1 MNWFKKKTILDNA
14 IDNRD
19 MAVRQMVRA
28 LSGAVGSSSDALAK
42 LVIWIEVDSEQYD
55 PMKYAWADDRFLK
68 DLRYALDNALLSSVG
83 ADSIDLKFATA
94 VDIDRS
100 AVWPVVENALYYS
113 WGGEKEV
120 KPQPTGSTVKIA
132 LTEGTGS
139 LQQKKYILDPQKNLF
154 HIGRGAVASRDGVI
168 RRNDI
173 VIRDDETDES
183 LKKLNGCV
191 SGSHADI
198 IVRSGRFYLR
208 ACPGGCRGQGG
219 ASTKII
225 HGDDVEELTDVSVLH
240 PLSDGDFIQLGKTVT
255 LEFWLSKE

>member
-100 AVWPVVENALYYS
+100 AVWPVVENAMYYS

-139 LQQKKYILDPQKNLF
+139 LQQKEYILDPQ
-154 HIGRGAVASRDGVI
+154 
-168 RRNDI
+168 
-173 VIRDDETDES
+173 ES
-183 LKKLNGCV
+183 VSYRPGC
-191 SGSHADI
+191 
-198 IVRSGRFYLR
+198 
-208 ACPGGCRGQGG
+208 GCF
-219 ASTKII
+219 
-225 HGDDVEELTDVSVLH
+225 
-240 PLSDGDFIQLGKTVT
+240 P
-255 LEFWLSKE
+255 